1 MHRIRISLPKRQ
13 YARYRHLDLLHDAL
27 INAWTAAGADA
38 AQVLGMNAA
47 PWTFATLGG
56 HRGNEGWV
64 HSLVVST
71 ADPALA
77 GILARFDPA
86 DIRQT
91 RAVTAE
97 TVDFSAAEITPEP
110 NPVPPVEGILGVL
123 CLSPLVISKRH
134 NGQRVWHRQLG
145 AVDLSTAV
153 NTRLSR
159 LAGRPVQ
166 LHVEP
171 DLLYLRAN
179 PKHSVLVSLKRMRDG
194 RHAFV
199 IGMSAPLVLA
209 GTEQDLQLAWYAGIG
224 EKTRN
229 GFGCLGLLERGV
241 GR

>member
-38 AQVLGMNAA
+38 AQVLGKNAA

-56 HRGNEGWV
+56 RRGNEGWV
-64 HSLVVST
+64 HTLVVST
-71 ADPALA
+71 SDSVLA
-77 GILARFDPA
+77 GFLARFDPV
-86 DIRQT
+86 DIRQA

-97 TVDFSAAEITPEP
+97 MVDFSAAEIIPEP
-110 NPVPPVEGILGVL
+110 NPVPPLEGVMGVL
-123 CLSPLVISKRH
+123 LLSPLVISQRQG
-134 NGQRVWHRQLG
+134 GQRVWYQQLG
-145 AVDLSTAV
+145 TFDLSAAV
-153 NTRLSR
+153 NARLSR
-159 LAGRPVQ
+159 IAGRRVG

-171 DLLYLRAN
+171 DSLYLRAN
-179 PKHSVLVSLKRMRDG
+179 PKHSVLVSLKRMENG

-209 GTEQDLQLAWYAGIG
+209 GTEEDLQLAWYAGIG